1 MEEKRNLRGHT
12 LNKNVL
18 IQLDSST
25 QLQMGQQC
33 QDPHCIT
40 NNQKTIYAMQ
50 DTKRNYGTVVT
61 DTEHVNLRM
70 QRKTKQSGIEPGSLL
85 FLLSSFLS
93 FCFFIVSN

>member
-33 QDPHCIT
+33 HIPPCLT
-40 NNQKTIYAMQ
+40 NKQNKIAMQ
-50 DTKRNYGTVVT
+50 DTKRKYGTVVT
-61 DTEHVNLRM
+61 DTEHVNLIIN
-70 QRKTKQSGIEPGSLL
+70 K
-85 FLLSSFLS
+85 
-93 FCFFIVSN
+93 

>member
-1 MEEKRNLRGHT
+1 MEEKRNFRDHT

-33 QDPHCIT
+33 QDPPCIT
-40 NNQKTIYAMQ
+40 NKQKTIHAMQ

-61 DTEHVNLRM
+61 STEHVNSRM
-70 QRKTKQSGIEPGSLL
+70 QRKTKQSGIEPRSLA
-85 FLLSSFLS
+85 
-93 FCFFIVSN
+93 